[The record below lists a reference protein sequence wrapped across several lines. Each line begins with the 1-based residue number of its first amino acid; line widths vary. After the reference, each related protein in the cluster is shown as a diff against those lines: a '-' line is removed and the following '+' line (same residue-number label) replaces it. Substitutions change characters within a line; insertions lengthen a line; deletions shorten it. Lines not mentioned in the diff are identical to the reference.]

1 MKKNKQKIAIAEACG
16 WIPRFTDS
24 EAHLKQW
31 LSPNKKDPNWHF
43 LPDYPNDLNA
53 MHEAEKSLTPAQFRD
68 YRKRLNWRK
77 DYGVTA
83 EASERAEDF
92 LKAINKW
99 TDEP

>member
-1 MKKNKQKIAIAEACG
+1 MKQEEQRIAIAEACG
-16 WIPRFTDS
+16 IEKISQDWWGWRFDGI
-24 EAHLKQW
+24 EMPGDMPIMVKV
-31 LSPNKKDPNWHF
+31 
-43 LPDYPNDLNA
+43 PDYLNDLNA

-99 TDEP
+99 TDDT